1 MTPTLRII
9 GPDND
14 PREWNVLAFWRPLP
28 GSKLAKNM
36 RKAAQ
41 RNLDALSDSDFDLP
55 GAQMGETGA
64 IKTALELIQS
74 GLIWKVGPCKCG
86 KYFFRK
92 FSHQHFCSEKCR
104 IADFRSTDEARAKRN
119 EYARK
124 LYHLHKTG
132 KVK

>member
-1 MTPTLRII
+1 VII
-9 GPDND
+9 LGADGD
-14 PREWNVLAFWRPLP
+14 PRKWSVFTSWRPLP
-28 GSKLAKNM
+28 GSKLSKNM
-36 RKAAQ
+36 WKATQ
-41 RNLDALSDSDFDLP
+41 HNWEALSDSDFDLP
-55 GAQMGETGA
+55 GAQMGEAGA

-74 GLIWKVGPCKCG
+74 DLIWKVGRCKCG
-86 KYFFRK
+86 KFFFRK

-104 IADFRSTDEARAKRN
+104 IANFRSTDEARAKRN